1 MSVVIIIFQDE
12 IDCQNGGKC
21 NVTVS
26 WQASGYCWEYVKSQC
41 QNYPCNLENCTKSL
55 VQMPGYCRTEEC
67 YVPPAPIPPGK
78 QNIYFIVFICVSV
91 CAMSVVEMFKEII
104 FHYRACSSWIEL
116 DHSCDNDMCYCLFNC
131 HSILEQKKKNRKD
144 CPRWSFRPFFEVPI
158 MCFGAIK
165 VFQRQPW

>member
-1 MSVVIIIFQDE
+1 
-12 IDCQNGGKC
+12 
-21 NVTVS
+21 
-26 WQASGYCWEYVKSQC
+26 
-41 QNYPCNLENCTKSL
+41 
-55 VQMPGYCRTEEC
+55 MPGYCRTEEC

-131 HSILEQKKKNRKD
+131 HSILEQKKKNRKE
-144 CPRWSFRPFFEVPI
+144 CPRWYFRPFFEVPI

-165 VFQRQPW
+165 VFQRQPWWWGPHWNARKTPARIGRLYELSTSALLSGTLLSIIS